1 MSLLPKEI
9 SNLPKLK
16 VGTSFSQ
23 IEILSGPFVQY
34 SDWGYI
40 PVLHIR
46 VEKSG
51 LEYLLNLNASS
62 LAKALKQAFDDHG
75 EFVGLQVELRKQGE
89 EKTSK
94 YEVNQILKKRK
105 GKS

>member
-9 SNLPKLK
+9 EDLPKLK

-34 SDWGYI
+34 TEWGYLA
-40 PVLHIR
+40 VVHVS

-51 LEYLLNLNASS
+51 LEYLLNLSASS
-62 LAKALKQAFDDHG
+62 LAKSIKQAFDNHG
-75 EFVGLQVELRKQGE
+75 SFIGLRFELRKQGE

-94 YEVNQILKKRK
+94 YEINQISKIRIGKK
-105 GKS
+105 